1 MLRPVFE
8 LRLATSYVAAV
19 QDATLRSSRAGLIP
33 EHGLFGSPEWWSAVE
48 SGDIPTHRVSG
59 IISRVYM
66 SGHNDYP
73 EFEVTSGGTTSSW
86 TREGDDK
93 AYILGH
99 AAAVE
104 YVLQRFKTP
113 LKSVGEHS
121 KSVLR
126 ILIDDG
132 RGA

>member
-8 LRLATSYVAAV
+8 LRHATSHVAAV
-19 QDATLRSSRAGLIP
+19 QDATLHSSWAGLIP

-73 EFEVTSGGTTSSW
+73 EFEVTSGSTTTSW
-86 TREGDDK
+86 TREGDDE
-93 AYILGH
+93 AYIPGR
-99 AAAVE
+99 AVTVE
-104 YVLQRFKTP
+104 YVLQRFKKP
-113 LKSVGEHS
+113 LKGVGENS
-121 KSVLR
+121 QSVLR
-126 ILIDDG
+126 ILVDDG

>member
-8 LRLATSYVAAV
+8 LRRATSYVAAV
-19 QDATLRSSRAGLIP
+19 QNTTLRSSGGLMP
-33 EHGLFGSPEWWSAVE
+33 DHGLFGSPEWWNAVE
-48 SGDIPTHRVSG
+48 NGHIPTHRVSG

-73 EFEVTSGGTTSSW
+73 EFEVTSDGTTTCW
-86 TREGDDK
+86 TREGDDD
-93 AYILGH
+93 AYVPGR
-99 AAAVE
+99 AVTVE

-113 LKSVGEHS
+113 LKGVGEYS
-121 KSVLR
+121 ESVLR

-132 RGA
+132 RDA